1 MDGKALQLTTVGPR
15 AIDNSQKGNSRM
27 SKKRLKTIGITT
39 EVWKELKL
47 MTIERDCTLDEAVA
61 ELLKKDREQNESDR
75 AAKPAASSGK
85 NPGQEPASL
94 VQRSFASQAVVT
106 TPLVSGWQLDSIEA
120 KVSDLDPD
128 AESCV
133 SNADVQVLVNA
144 VRTLQVRS
152 QL

>member
-1 MDGKALQLTTVGPR
+1 M
-15 AIDNSQKGNSRM
+15 I
-27 SKKRLKTIGITT
+27 KKRLKNIGITT

-47 MTIERDCTLDEAVA
+47 MTIERDCTMDEAVA
-61 ELLKKDREQNESDR
+61 ELLKNDREQSDSDR
-75 AAKPAASSGK
+75 AF
-85 NPGQEPASL
+85 
-94 VQRSFASQAVVT
+94 VSQPVDTAL
-106 TPLVSGWQLDSIEA
+106 LVSGWLLESIEA

>member
-1 MDGKALQLTTVGPR
+1 M
-15 AIDNSQKGNSRM
+15 I
-27 SKKRLKTIGITT
+27 KKRLKNIGITT

-61 ELLKKDREQNESDR
+61 ELLKKDREQSDSDR
-75 AAKPAASSGK
+75 AF
-85 NPGQEPASL
+85 
-94 VQRSFASQAVVT
+94 VSQPVDTAL
-106 TPLVSGWQLDSIEA
+106 LVSGWLLESIEA

-144 VRTLQVRS
+144 VRTLQVRAH
-152 QL
+152 L